1 MTDLGLSGSDPAE
14 LGSSEVQAVWR
25 KDAPLIVAGRIGVVA
40 TQPSQCHLLRTA
52 DGDPFALVG
61 RLPGLAEGEAVQV
74 AGTLAAWSTCETYRT
89 LRIERIE
96 RIPAG

>member
-61 RLPGLAEGEAVQV
+61 RLPGVAEGEAVQV
-74 AGTLAAWSTCETYRT
+74 SGTLAAWSTCETYRT